1 VGAWRR
7 PLFAGGWKES
17 TEADTIVFNLQSP
30 SLFIDIR
37 FPLKRPEYLR
47 AKSGFKE
54 LTMDELR
61 CLARQHT
68 FAGYTKIE
76 PKDAKSA
83 APVAT
88 RHHAIDWNYHPKF
101 PRARPNRWRIEL
113 KDDGTSFKEFSVA
126 LDSQQQAVYMER
138 WALYPNGKGPY
149 LALRRITENAGGD
162 TTGHESL
169 LVIVG
174 NHFAYARDRA
184 HPLPEFGSRLRAGGC
199 ANLVDAAYE
208 REDRAKMIHMLD
220 LEGSYGEVYDSSG
233 RASWKIKKST
243 LPWKEGKQLI
253 NPNDAHFLDSR
264 SDDIPEILEVLGSKW
279 KVYECSFTRRELEKM
294 LYVGKSKSSTCT
306 RSKL

>member
-1 VGAWRR
+1 
-7 PLFAGGWKES
+7 
-17 TEADTIVFNLQSP
+17 
-30 SLFIDIR
+30 
-37 FPLKRPEYLR
+37 
-47 AKSGFKE
+47 
-54 LTMDELR
+54 
-61 CLARQHT
+61 
-68 FAGYTKIE
+68 
-76 PKDAKSA
+76 
-83 APVAT
+83 
-88 RHHAIDWNYHPKF
+88 
-101 PRARPNRWRIEL
+101 
-113 KDDGTSFKEFSVA
+113 
-126 LDSQQQAVYMER
+126 
-138 WALYPNGKGPY
+138 
-149 LALRRITENAGGD
+149 
-162 TTGHESL
+162 
-169 LVIVG
+169 
-174 NHFAYARDRA
+174 
-184 HPLPEFGSRLRAGGC
+184 LRAGGC